1 MKKGIGLIT
10 IQSDNYGNRLQNY
23 AVQKLFEAYGFD
35 TATYKRKYYYSKKH
49 KSKIAA
55 AYILKFL
62 KPVIHINRI
71 PVKIRKVLAG
81 AVHINK
87 MNQFTKDYINM
98 SPKFA
103 ENIDKEEIQDK
114 DYFICG
120 SDQLWNPMFPMV
132 SEIDF
137 LFFSPKEKNISVAAS
152 IGVDQLPEHC
162 VEIYRLYMKNF
173 KAISVREEQAKA
185 VLSQLTDNEIEVLAD
200 PTMTLSKADWIK
212 LEKAVKVP
220 ARYIVVYLLDY
231 KTRKDVLDTLDVIY
245 GDGRPGIIWILDKE
259 HPESY
264 WFGPCEF
271 LYVIHHADAVFTD
284 SFHGTVF
291 SLLFQRNVRIF
302 KRHHKEFSMNSRL
315 NTLISK
321 LGLDEDIMIEPGNIK
336 GQYKIDY
343 DAVEEKL
350 QKERKRYK
358 KFLNESLRQ

>member
-1 MKKGIGLIT
+1 MKKRIGLIT

-23 AVQKLFEAYGFD
+23 AVQELLEAYGFD
-35 TATYKRKYYYSKKH
+35 TATYKRKYYYNKKH
-49 KSKIAA
+49 KSKIAV
-55 AYILKFL
+55 AYILKLL
-62 KPVIHINRI
+62 KPLIHINRI
-71 PVKIRKVLAG
+71 SVKIRKVLAG

-87 MNQFTKDYINM
+87 MNQFTKDYLNI
-98 SPKFA
+98 SQKYA
-103 ENIDKEEIQDK
+103 ENIDTGEIQDK
-114 DYFICG
+114 DYFVCG

-162 VEIYRLYMKNF
+162 AEIYRAYMKNF

-185 VLSQLTDNEIEVLAD
+185 VLSQLTDNEIEVLTD
-200 PTMTLSKADWIK
+200 PTMALSKADWIK

-220 ARYIVVYLLDY
+220 TSYIVVYLLDY
-231 KTRKDVLDTLDVIY
+231 KTRKDVIDTLDATY
-245 GDGRPGIIWILDKE
+245 GDECPEIIWILDKE

-271 LYVIHHADAVFTD
+271 LYVIHHADAVYTD

-321 LGLDEDIMIEPGNIK
+321 MGLNEDIMIEPGNMK
-336 GQYKIDY
+336 KQYTIDY

-358 KFLNESLRQ
+358 KFFDESLRQ